1 MTDLDLL
8 DEVERE
14 AEELTRLALE
24 VDAALEAEMEPVL
37 IKEHL
42 AWFSEQPGR

>member
-14 AEELTRLALE
+14 AEESTRSALE
-24 VDAALEAEMEPVL
+24 AEAALEAEMEPLL
-37 IKEHL
+37 IREHL
-42 AWFSEQPGR
+42 AWTTDDLP